1 MRLLFRLWIYFFCI
15 KATSLLE
22 LRGIFYPNIERIS
35 LIKIVVISFI
45 EIRGT
50 SLKKLN
56 EGKFM
61 NKMKGGHLKSFVSH
75 GTDK

>member
-1 MRLLFRLWIYFFCI
+1 M
-15 KATSLLE
+15 
-22 LRGIFYPNIERIS
+22 
-35 LIKIVVISFI
+35 ISFI

-75 GTDK
+75 GTDKWAEREGARDLETERERSKAKDS